1 VLSSNGLL
9 ASIYFILVILFGA
22 FYLINLTI
30 AIVSSSYE
38 EQQTRAILIKQK
50 LDEERIIKK
59 DSYDDECMCSMD
71 IIINNWK
78 DYAIYKQIFKL
89 ECLKRFPSIRA
100 IARKIILDPFADLT
114 IMFCIVTN
122 TVFLALDFPDQGK
135 LMLSILN
142 RGNLQNLCND
152 HCYVLCASQIYFICC
167 KVFYASSVS
176 LNFHFSCSLY
186 TKNSRKSRMKIT
198 DENLRGKSRWKYIVI
213 LTFIF
218 MLECILKMLAITP
231 DEYFRQSKNVFDF
244 IIVFISLAELVINSG
259 VKGISIFRSFR
270 LLRIFKLAKSWPTLN
285 RLLYVIG
292 NTLSALGNLSIALVI
307 IIFIFA
313 VIGMQ
318 LFGPKYR
325 EASDRFPDGI
335 IPRWNFI
342 DFFHSFMIVF
352 RVLCGEYMESMWNC
366 LLVAGWPC
374 IPFFL
379 LTMTIGNLVAL
390 NIILALL
397 INAFS
402 GDVLKEKDDE
412 INNINE
418 AFNRIK
424 RCFALTKQYISS
436 RVMCL
441 NLFRINYFQRQ
452 RRNNQDKFSRNTFK
466 KRSCAF
472 FKDQSPMH
480 VSTQIVKQV
489 DIEAGHSILYLM
501 ETYPIDKINKKS
513 KGINRLY
520 MHFEDG
526 LNRVLKVVI
535 TPARRRVAKFIDHRY
550 FEMFIILMIC
560 LSTISLAMDDINAR
574 KNIKLSEII
583 GLMDKCF
590 TIVFIMEMFLNWFA
604 YGLIE
609 YFRSP
614 WNVIDALIVLI
625 GVLSIIASFVDIANV
640 KAFKS
645 LRTLR
650 ALRPLRAMSRFEGI
664 KVVINALI
672 GAIFAIFNVLVV
684 CIVFWLIFSIMGV
697 QLLGGRFYKCV
708 YPNTHERVHIDIV
721 QTKNDCLSLNYT
733 WENSRI
739 NFDNIINGYLALLQ
753 VATYKGW
760 MEIMYDAVDSRGID
774 LQPSY
779 EHNVYIYCYFVLF
792 IILGSFFT
800 LKLFIGVVI
809 DNFNQQKA
817 KLGGASVTVLMT
829 EQQKM
834 YYNAMKKMGK
844 RKPIKALPRP
854 KIPAIRIIF
863 EIVSNQRFDV
873 AIIIL
878 IMLNTLSMC
887 IEHYAISKKTVLF
900 LNGLNMFFLTMFT
913 IECLLKILA
922 FNIHYLKSPWNVFDM
937 FVILISIAGEAMG
950 EVVKKY
956 FVNPTLL
963 RVIRIVRIC
972 RVLRLVR
979 AARGVRTL
987 LFALLISLPAL
998 FNIGLLLFLVMFIYG
1013 ILAGWADV
1021 LKALSNHKPP
1031 DCDPTLKNPSGRGDC
1046 GNPTIAVPFLV
1057 TYLFV
1062 SSFLVINM
1070 YIAVI
1075 MENYNQAR
1083 EEVQQGLTDD
1093 DYDVFYEVWQK
1104 YDPKGTQF
1112 VQYHQLTE
1120 ILDKLQRPLRI
1131 AAPNYL
1137 KIVLLNIPIY
1147 EDYTI
1152 NCNDLLDALTRSVL
1166 NTSEVVDNN
1175 DGSSGERGT
1184 GGTIELR
1191 GKNQKKILT
1200 NTLELQKKAYYG
1212 KVILRTLRNN
1222 VQRKAKKENP
1232 SPLPP
1237 NINNAAIGC
1246 VDNENRTLL
1255 PSSEIIQFSNKFI
1268 ATVDV

>member
-1 VLSSNGLL
+1 MFNVQKI
-9 ASIYFILVILFGA
+9 ASEI
-22 FYLINLTI
+22 
-30 AIVSSSYE
+30 
-38 EQQTRAILIKQK
+38 
-50 LDEERIIKK
+50 
-59 DSYDDECMCSMD
+59 
-71 IIINNWK
+71 
-78 DYAIYKQIFKL
+78 
-89 ECLKRFPSIRA
+89 P
-100 IARKIILDPFADLT
+100 
-114 IMFCIVTN
+114 
-122 TVFLALDFPDQGK
+122 
-135 LMLSILN
+135 
-142 RGNLQNLCND
+142 
-152 HCYVLCASQIYFICC
+152 
-167 KVFYASSVS
+167 
-176 LNFHFSCSLY
+176 
-186 TKNSRKSRMKIT
+186 
-198 DENLRGKSRWKYIVI
+198 I
-213 LTFIF
+213 LT
-218 MLECILKMLAITP
+218 
-231 DEYFRQSKNVFDF
+231 Q
-244 IIVFISLAELVINSG
+244 
-259 VKGISIFRSFR
+259 
-270 LLRIFKLAKSWPTLN
+270 TL
-285 RLLYVIG
+285 
-292 NTLSALGNLSIALVI
+292 
-307 IIFIFA
+307 
-313 VIGMQ
+313 
-318 LFGPKYR
+318 P
-325 EASDRFPDGI
+325 
-335 IPRWNFI
+335 
-342 DFFHSFMIVF
+342 
-352 RVLCGEYMESMWNC
+352 
-366 LLVAGWPC
+366 
-374 IPFFL
+374 
-379 LTMTIGNLVAL
+379 
-390 NIILALL
+390 
-397 INAFS
+397 
-402 GDVLKEKDDE
+402 
-412 INNINE
+412 
-418 AFNRIK
+418 
-424 RCFALTKQYISS
+424 
-436 RVMCL
+436 
-441 NLFRINYFQRQ
+441 
-452 RRNNQDKFSRNTFK
+452 
-466 KRSCAF
+466 
-472 FKDQSPMH
+472 
-480 VSTQIVKQV
+480 
-489 DIEAGHSILYLM
+489 
-501 ETYPIDKINKKS
+501 
-513 KGINRLY
+513 
-520 MHFEDG
+520 
-526 LNRVLKVVI
+526 
-535 TPARRRVAKFIDHRY
+535 
-550 FEMFIILMIC
+550 
-560 LSTISLAMDDINAR
+560 
-574 KNIKLSEII
+574 
-583 GLMDKCF
+583 
-590 TIVFIMEMFLNWFA
+590 
-604 YGLIE
+604 
-609 YFRSP
+609 
-614 WNVIDALIVLI
+614 
-625 GVLSIIASFVDIANV
+625 
-640 KAFKS
+640 
-645 LRTLR
+645 
-650 ALRPLRAMSRFEGI
+650 
-664 KVVINALI
+664 
-672 GAIFAIFNVLVV
+672 
-684 CIVFWLIFSIMGV
+684 
-697 QLLGGRFYKCV
+697 
-708 YPNTHERVHIDIV
+708 
-721 QTKNDCLSLNYT
+721 
-733 WENSRI
+733 
-739 NFDNIINGYLALLQ
+739 
-753 VATYKGW
+753 
-760 MEIMYDAVDSRGID
+760 
-774 LQPSY
+774 
-779 EHNVYIYCYFVLF
+779 
-792 IILGSFFT
+792 
-800 LKLFIGVVI
+800 
-809 DNFNQQKA
+809 
-817 KLGGASVTVLMT
+817 GGASVTVLMT